1 MAISGITGSSGSA
14 ASDPQVREL
23 KAKIEDWTDCP
34 TTDASTKK
42 SIVGRLQVQLDGLTA
57 AVRSKDEA
65 KVSEAASAVSASGL
79 GNRIDIR
86 A

>member
-1 MAISGITGSSGSA
+1 MAISGISGSSSSA
-14 ASDPQVREL
+14 ASDPQVRAL

-42 SIVGRLQVQLDGLTA
+42 SIVGRLQVQLDGLTSA
-57 AVRSKDEA
+57 IQSKDDS
-65 KVSEAASAVSASGL
+65 KQSEAAVVAAATGL

>member
-1 MAISGITGSSGSA
+1 MAISGISGSSSSA
-14 ASDPQVREL
+14 ASDPQVRAL

-42 SIVGRLQVQLDGLTA
+42 SMQVQLDGLTSA
-57 AVRSKDEA
+57 IQSKDDS
-65 KVSEAASAVSASGL
+65 KQSEAAVVAAATGL